1 MDIAAKINHI
11 KKSRTNNQRG
21 WMKFVIDIVRQYQ
34 SNGYTIVQVIQIL
47 EEEHDLKLNYR
58 SVTNEYQKIKQK
70 GPIYNSLKTPEKEH
84 LTEEQKQNKIEQNK
98 ELPLEED
105 FEPFADLLKDEDI
118 VEKQK
123 RENDELFR
131 KNSKGPK
138 WW

>member
-58 SVTNEYQKIKQK
+58 SVTNEYQKIKLK
-70 GPIYNSLKTPEKEH
+70 GPINNSLKTPEKEH
-84 LTEEQKQNKIEQNK
+84 LTEEQKQNKIEK
-98 ELPLEED
+98 
-105 FEPFADLLKDEDI
+105 
-118 VEKQK
+118 
-123 RENDELFR
+123 
-131 KNSKGPK
+131 
-138 WW
+138 